1 MSDKL
6 QLVVVPRLDKL
17 KFIGQVWPTLRLP
30 GGQENAE
37 TLYPTEAELGC
48 YHRVNFPLALVR
60 WEQN

>member
-37 TLYPTEAELGC
+37 IRYRTKLELGC
-48 YHRVNFPLALVR
+48 YHRVNFLLTLAR
-60 WEQN
+60 WVQN